1 MSAGRRWA
9 DLSLGRKGI
18 VVIALP
24 LIALVVAAGTFLW
37 VERQEDSSQAGVTK
51 SLRVRSQIQQVSQL
65 LVDAETGVRGYLLT
79 RDAAFLTPYR
89 EATENLPR
97 AIDRLGMLVADL
109 PRQSERVERV
119 DVLATEKFALIE
131 VLADSTGGTPPAAER
146 DDLLRESNTLHDQLR
161 AELDAMRKEETRLLE
176 MQIAD
181 LDRTQTVAL
190 VVIVS
195 GGLLGL
201 LGGILAMA
209 IFTSG
214 VVKRVQ
220 RLEENARRIDQH
232 EELLPLPPGDDEIGR
247 LGRQIAGTGEQLE
260 IRRVELQEARSFLEE
275 LIERSPVVIF
285 RRDPTD
291 LSTTFVSSNVE
302 RMLGYPP
309 HELIGDSE
317 VWMDRV
323 HPDDLEAVTEQTR
336 LGLAQGATHLRRPRF
351 RWRHRDGHWVW
362 LETVVRIEYVDG
374 RPSELLGY
382 ALDVTDQQETEE
394 TLADRE
400 LTLSAMLDTS
410 PDVIVITDESG
421 TRRYVS
427 PSVVDALGYS
437 AEDALGGG
445 PDVVHP
451 EDRRLAVEQLRRAI
465 GGEETVRARYR
476 MLHADG
482 HWVWLDV
489 RARRLDM
496 PGRERPEVILSAREV
511 TAQVE
516 LEDELRSAKEEA
528 ESSSRAKS
536 DFLSRMSHELR
547 TPLNAILGFAQ
558 ILELED
564 LAAHQRDSVGEIL
577 KGGRHLLDLINEV
590 LDIARIETGRLG
602 LSLEPVPVEEVLN
615 ESLGLVRPLAAQ
627 RKIEMTGPGWLEPA
641 WHVMADRQRLK
652 QVLLNLLSNA
662 VKYNRRGGKVTMTC
676 EAPEPGRLSILV
688 TDTGPGIPRERM
700 DLLFSPFERLGAE
713 YTGIEGTGLGLALSK
728 VLVDAMGGAID
739 VESSTGVGT
748 KFTVTLFMVD
758 SPAGGSDLDERSV
771 ADNGAGRS
779 ARTLLYVEDNLSN
792 LRLVEHILARRPE
805 LKLHAAMQGRLG
817 LDLIR
822 EHHPDLVLLD
832 LNLPD
837 LPGAELLAI
846 LRHDPSTRDIPVV
859 VISADATRHQI
870 DRLTQAGARA
880 YLTKPLDVKRFLEV
894 VDELLESGRSG
905 GGLNTSLQ
913 EADES
918 G

>member
-1 MSAGRRWA
+1 VSAGRRWA
-9 DLSLGRKGI
+9 DLSLGRKGL

-24 LIALVVAAGTFLW
+24 LLALVVAAGTFMW
-37 VERQEDSSQAGVTK
+37 VERREDSSQTGVAET
-51 SLRVRSQIQQVSQL
+51 LRVRGQIQQVSQF

-79 RDAAFLTPYR
+79 KDRSFLAPYR
-89 EATENLPR
+89 EATEQLP
-97 AIDRLGMLVADL
+97 ATIDMLRTLVADN
-109 PRQSERVERV
+109 PGQSDRLDRV
-119 DVLATEKFALIE
+119 DQLAAEKFALTE
-131 VLADSTGGTPPAAER
+131 DLAGSTGDLPPSGER
-146 DDLLRESNTLHDQLR
+146 NILLTESKSLQDELR
-161 AELDAMRKEETRLLE
+161 AELEAMRKEETRLLE
-176 MQIAD
+176 AQMAD

-190 VVIVS
+190 IVIVS

-201 LGGILAMA
+201 LGGIVAMA

-220 RLEENARRIDQH
+220 RVEDNARRIDQH

-247 LGRQIAGTGEQLE
+247 LGRQIVATGEQLE
-260 IRRVELQEARSFLEE
+260 IRRMELHEARTFLEE

-285 RRDPTD
+285 RRNPED
-291 LSTTFVSSNVE
+291 LTTTFVSSNVE
-302 RMLGYPP
+302 RMLGYAPQ
-309 HELIGDSE
+309 ELTGDSD
-317 VWMDRV
+317 VWMERV
-323 HPDDLEAVTEQTR
+323 HPDDVEAVTEQTR
-336 LGLAQGATHLRRPRF
+336 LGLAEGATHLRRPRF
-351 RWRHRDGHWVW
+351 RWRHKDGHWVW

-374 RPSELLGY
+374 KPRDLFGY
-382 ALDVTDQQETEE
+382 ALDVTEQQETEDA
-394 TLADRE
+394 LAERE
-400 LTLSAMLDTS
+400 LTLSAMLGTS
-410 PDVIVITDESG
+410 PDVIVISDEAG
-421 TRRYVS
+421 ARRYVS
-427 PSVVDALGYS
+427 PSVADALGYS
-437 AEDALGGG
+437 AEEALGGG

-451 EDRRLAVEQLRRAI
+451 EDRRLAIEQLRRAI
-465 GGEETVRARYR
+465 SGPETVRARYR

-489 RARRLDM
+489 RARRLEM
-496 PGRERPEVILSAREV
+496 PGRERPEVISSMREV
-511 TAQVE
+511 SAQVD
-516 LEDELRSAKEEA
+516 LEDELRRAKEEA

-558 ILELED
+558 ILELEE
-564 LAAHQRDSVGEIL
+564 LGPQQRDSVGEIL

-602 LSLEPVPVEEVLN
+602 LSLEPVPVEEVVN

-627 RKIEMTGPGWLEPA
+627 RKIEMGGPDSLDPS

-662 VKYNRRGGKVTMTC
+662 VKYNRSGGKVTIGC
-676 EAPEPGRLSILV
+676 EAAGPDRLSIRV
-688 TDTGPGIPRERM
+688 ADTGPGIPKEQM

-739 VESSTGVGT
+739 VESSAGIGT
-748 KFTVTLFMVD
+748 KFGVTLFRVD
-758 SPAGGSDLDERSV
+758 SPTVGSDLDELVV
-771 ADNGAGRS
+771 ADNGAGPG

-792 LRLVEHILARRPE
+792 LKLVEHILARRPE

-822 EHHPDLVLLD
+822 EHRPDLVLLD

-880 YLTKPLDVKRFLEV
+880 YLTKPLDVKRFLDV
-894 VDELLESGRSG
+894 VDELLEPGRSEEEV
-905 GGLNTSLQ
+905 NASFQ
-913 EADES
+913 DADES
-918 G
+918 T